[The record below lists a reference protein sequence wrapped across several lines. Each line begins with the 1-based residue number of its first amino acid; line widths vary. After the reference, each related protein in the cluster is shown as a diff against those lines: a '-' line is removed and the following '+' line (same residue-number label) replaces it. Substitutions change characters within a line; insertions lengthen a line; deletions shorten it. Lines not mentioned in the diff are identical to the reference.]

1 MEGKKK
7 KKKVHWWL
15 IILIIILLMFL
26 SVAVAG
32 YMIFKSYHDKSNYVK
47 DEDIPIINSLP
58 DTAEDGETPEETLDP
73 EAASSLA
80 AQIEGDVGQFDVPSS
95 DAVYNVLLIGSD
107 RRDTSWYG
115 NSDSMILAS
124 VNENTKTIHLT
135 SFMRDLYAVIP
146 GFGAQKLNAAYAHG
160 AGPLLVQTIEENFKI
175 DIDNYAS
182 VDFNSMATIIDMIG
196 GINLDIYQEEADYL
210 NKSLGTSFS
219 AGNVHMNGDEAVAYS
234 RIRYVGKYD
243 YERTSRQRRVL
254 EQIFLQAQSMS
265 LTELNNFINAVLPYI
280 THNLSE
286 TDLLAKITKA
296 PEWIQY
302 ELVMDRVPYDDLYT
316 NMGEQLVPDYPAT
329 IERLHNNI
337 YGTP

>member
-1 MEGKKK
+1 MEEKKK
-7 KKKVHWWL
+7 KKKIHWWL
-15 IILIIILLMFL
+15 IILIIILLLLL
-26 SVAVAG
+26 SVTAAA
-32 YMIFKSYHDKSNYVK
+32 YMIFKNYHDKSNYVK
-47 DEDIPIINSLP
+47 DEDIPIISSLP
-58 DTAEDGETPEETLDP
+58 ETEAAEGETPEETLDP
-73 EAASSLA
+73 EVASSLES
-80 AQIEGDVGQFDVPSS
+80 QIEEEVQQIETPTSET
-95 DAVYNVLLIGSD
+95 VYNVLLIGSD
-107 RRDTSWYG
+107 RRDASWYG

-124 VNENTKTIHLT
+124 VNESTKTIHLT

-175 DIDNYAS
+175 DINNYAS

-196 GINLDIYQEEADYL
+196 GVNLDIYQEEADYL
-210 NKSLGTSFS
+210 NSSIGTSFS
-219 AGNVHMNGDEAVAYS
+219 AGNVHMNGTEAVAYS

-254 EQIFLQAQSMS
+254 EQIFLQAKTMS
-265 LTELNNFINAVLPYI
+265 LTQLNDFANAVLPYI

-286 TDLLAKITKA
+286 TDLLSKIAKI

-302 ELVMDRVPYDDLYT
+302 DLVMDRVPYDGLYS
-316 NMGEQLVPDYPAT
+316 NLGEQLVPDYPAT

-337 YGTP
+337 YGG

>member
-7 KKKVHWWL
+7 KKKIHWWL
-15 IILIIILLMFL
+15 IILIIILLLAF
-26 SVAVAG
+26 SVVAAA
-32 YMIFKSYHDKSNYVK
+32 YMIFKSYHEKSNYVK
-47 DEDIPIINSLP
+47 DEDIPIVSSIP
-58 DTAEDGETPEETLDP
+58 EEETEEETLDP
-73 EAASSLA
+73 EVASSLES
-80 AQIEGDVGQFDVPSS
+80 QIKGEVDTIDTPESN
-95 DAVYNVLLIGSD
+95 DVYNVMLIGSD
-107 RRDTSWYG
+107 RRDASWYG

-124 VNENTKTIHLT
+124 VNEKTKTIHLT

-160 AGPLLVQTIEENFKI
+160 AGPLLVQTIEENFKV

-210 NKSLGTSFS
+210 NKSLGTSFT
-219 AGNVHMNGDEAVAYS
+219 AGNVHMNGAEAVAYS

-254 EQIFLQAQSMS
+254 EQIFLQAKTMS
-265 LTELNNFINAVLPYI
+265 LTELNNFANAVLPYV

-286 TDLLAKITKA
+286 GDLLSKIAKI

-302 ELVMDRVPYDDLYT
+302 ELVMDRVPYDDLYS
-316 NMGEQLVPDYPAT
+316 NSGEMLVPDYPAT

-337 YGTP
+337 YGE